1 MRVIALTGSVA
12 AGKSSVGALFEEW
25 GTPVLSADAVVRD
38 LQRRGEP
45 VFDAIVSAFGDTIV
59 AASGELDRGALRR
72 RILDDPAARRT
83 LEAIVHP
90 AIEPRRRAWLDAARH
105 RGERLVVADIPLL
118 FEVADP
124 AAYDGVIVVDAPVA
138 ERRRRLID
146 DRGLSPREADQL
158 LDTQL
163 PAAEKR
169 AQATWV
175 IDNDSTRDVLRMRA
189 RQLWDQLS
197 R

>member
-1 MRVIALTGSVA
+1 MRVLALTGSVA

-38 LQRRGEP
+38 LQRSGEP
-45 VFDAIVSAFGDTIV
+45 VYDAIVSAFGTAIV
-59 AASGELDRGALRR
+59 AANGELDRAALRR
-72 RILDDPAARRT
+72 RILEDPAARHA

-90 AIEPRRRAWLDAARH
+90 AIEPRRRTWLDAARA
-105 RGERLVVADIPLL
+105 RGEPLVVADIPLL

-158 LDTQL
+158 LDAQL
-163 PAAEKR
+163 PAAAKR
-169 AQATWV
+169 ARATWV
-175 IDNDSTRDVLRMRA
+175 IDNDSSRDVLRARA
-189 RQLWDQLS
+189 RHVWDQLP